1 MNDAA
6 YRLLSVRRLPARL
19 TVEDT
24 AVLLGFRDHDL
35 PVLLAAKLLRPLGQP
50 AANSVRYFALTD
62 VQERAADPVWL
73 ARATQTVYR
82 HWQGK
87 NARKKNKAPDL
98 PGLAAA

>member
-6 YRLLSVRRLPARL
+6 FRLLTARRLPARL
-19 TVEDT
+19 TVEEA

-50 AANSVRYFALTD
+50 AANSIRYFALAE
-62 VQERAADPVWL
+62 VQERAADPAWL
-73 ARATQTVYR
+73 GRATQTVYR

-87 NARKKNKAPDL
+87 NARKKAKAPDL
-98 PGLAAA
+98 PGLAVA